1 MYIRRKCYSSL
12 YDDLYNDYLYDKYF
26 SDIDNYDYYDQREF
40 AMTPIEL
47 AKLVYRGERELQGHG
62 YADILVQK
70 QLEKLENMSYGL
82 EFNPKSLLRDA
93 KSEIDYREALSDTPW
108 YRRQKN
114 KSLRNK
120 NNFIKRKSYDFE
132 D

>member
-1 MYIRRKCYSSL
+1 MYLRRKCYSSL

-26 SDIDNYDYYDQREF
+26 SDLYDYDYYDQREF

-93 KSEIDYREALSDTPW
+93 KSEVDIRKSLSDTRW
-108 YRRQKN
+108 YRRQK
-114 KSLRNK
+114 K
-120 NNFIKRKSYDFE
+120 
-132 D
+132 